1 VIAGAAGHASDPLA
15 DGRSPHNGSYRTNY
29 QAPRRR
35 ALLPSGSRRVKV
47 SLPDKALWII
57 ERNSTQPLTL
67 DGIAAACGVSRSH
80 LAHAF
85 GTATG
90 VSVMQYVR
98 ARRLSVAARTLAA
111 GAADILSVALDA
123 GYGSHEAFTRAFRD
137 RFGHTPE
144 SIRERRS
151 VDGLALFGP
160 LELRPHAH
168 VRLDA
173 PRIVDDQSVRVV
185 GLAERCS
192 FETTVNIPA
201 QWQRFMERY
210 DVIPHKR
217 DHIPIGVTYSADDEG
232 QFLYMC
238 GAAVHRFGERS
249 SELLHLEIPQ
259 RQYAVFEHRG
269 HVSTIYETYRS
280 IWNEAIPATGRAVT
294 DAPVIERHNP
304 AFNPRTG
311 EGGLTLWI
319 PLAT

>member
-1 VIAGAAGHASDPLA
+1 M
-15 DGRSPHNGSYRTNY
+15 
-29 QAPRRR
+29 
-35 ALLPSGSRRVKV
+35 

-57 ERNSTQPLTL
+57 ERNSTQTLTL

-90 VSVMQYVR
+90 LSVMQYVR
-98 ARRLSVAARTLAA
+98 ARRLSAAARALAA
-111 GAADILSVALDA
+111 GAPDILSIALDA

-137 RFGHTPE
+137 RFQQTPE
-144 SIRERRS
+144 TVRERRS
-151 VDGLALFGP
+151 VDGLALAGP
-160 LELRPHAH
+160 LELRPHAN
-168 VRLDA
+168 VRLDP
-173 PRIVDDQSVRVV
+173 PRVADDQIVSVV

-192 FETTVNIPA
+192 FDTTITIPA
-201 QWQRFMERY
+201 QWQRFMECY
-210 DVIPHKR
+210 DAIPYKR
-217 DHIPIGVTYSADDEG
+217 HQIPIGVNYGADDDG
-232 QFLYMC
+232 RFQYLC
-238 GAAVHRFGERS
+238 GAEVHRFGEHSR
-249 SELLHLEIPQ
+249 ELVHLEIGP

-280 IWNEAIPATGRAVT
+280 IWNDAMPATGRAVA

-319 PLAT
+319 PLAS